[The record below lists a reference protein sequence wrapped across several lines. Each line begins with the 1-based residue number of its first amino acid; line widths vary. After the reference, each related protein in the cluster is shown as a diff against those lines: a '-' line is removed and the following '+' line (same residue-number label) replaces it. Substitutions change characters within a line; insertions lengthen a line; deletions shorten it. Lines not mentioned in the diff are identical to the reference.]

1 MKVLHLIGGVLS
13 GGAARG
19 AYWLHCALRR
29 AGVDSSVLTNSDP
42 VIDDPDVVYLTRSKK
57 GKAFSLLRSALD
69 SLPARAYRRRQEYFS
84 TGMFG
89 FDFTKTKEY
98 QESDVLHLHWVT
110 RGLVNM
116 RHLAKVKKPIVWTL
130 RDMWPMTGGCH
141 VPLDCERYKEQCGNC
156 PVLGR
161 GGTYDLSYW
170 VLRRKMKSLP
180 RTAVIVG
187 MNASMSEAARA
198 SALFRACDI
207 RTIPNNINTDD
218 FFPVDKQTAR
228 AVLGISTG
236 KRIVL
241 TGAHGS
247 RAAYKGFDLFLK
259 SLKHLT
265 ARDIFLIFFGDIEDN
280 SVRDLGF
287 EYKNLGYLQDT
298 LSLRLVY
305 SAADVFIGPS
315 RMEAFGKTIAEAMA
329 CGTPVVCFD
338 ATGPK
343 DIVDHHQNGYKA
355 KPFSAEDLAEG
366 ITWVLKASDGQTLA
380 RNARAKI
387 VTTFDS
393 RIVAGK
399 YKELYEEILN
409 AKPRASGT

>member
-1 MKVLHLIGGVLS
+1 MKVLHLVGGTLN

-19 AYWLHCALRR
+19 AYWLHCAIL
-29 AGVDSSVLTNSDP
+29 
-42 VIDDPDVVYLTRSKK
+42 DDPHVMYLTRSKK

-69 SLPARAYRRRQEYFS
+69 SLPVRAYRGKQEYFS
-84 TGMFG
+84 AGIFG

-98 QESDVLHLHWVT
+98 QEADVLHLHWVT

-116 RHLAKVKKPIVWTL
+116 RHLAKVKKPVVWTL

-156 PVLGR
+156 PMLGR
-161 GGTYDLSYW
+161 RGTYDLSYW
-170 VLRRKMKSLP
+170 VLRRKIKSLP
-180 RTAVIVG
+180 RSAVIVG

-218 FFPVDKQTAR
+218 YSPIDKRTAR
-228 AVLGISTG
+228 AALGIST
-236 KRIVL
+236 KKKIVL

-247 RAAYKGFDLFLK
+247 RAAYKGFDLFLN
-259 SLKHLT
+259 SLKHLS
-265 ARDIFLIFFGDIEDN
+265 AQDLFLVFFGDIEDD
-280 SVRDLGF
+280 SVRGLGF
-287 EYKNLGYLQDT
+287 EYKNLGYLRDT

-343 DIVDHHQNGYKA
+343 DIVDHRQNGYKA
-355 KPFSAEDLAEG
+355 IPFSAEDLAEG
-366 ITWVLKASDGQTLA
+366 IIWVLQASDDHALA
-380 RNARAKI
+380 RNARTKI
-387 VTTFDS
+387 VTMFDS
-393 RIVAGK
+393 RIVAEQ
-399 YKELYEEILN
+399 YKALYQEILDSKHRLAGN
-409 AKPRASGT
+409 